1 MPSILAVSGSPSP
14 TSRTVSAV
22 DHALAWL
29 TDRGHTTTQLAVR
42 DLPAAELLAGARDT
56 AAIREAAEAVAHADG
71 IIVATPVYKAS
82 YTGLLK
88 AFLDLLPENALA
100 GKVVLPV
107 ATGGTVGHL
116 LAIDYAL
123 RPVLTALGA
132 DHVVQGR
139 FLLDIDIARSEAEGV
154 YLAPQAEKR
163 LVETLERFSEALD
176 LRGIGFSAA
185 RPESDALTVS
195 QTASQTVAQPAA
207 QTATLALSN
216 GAGAAVGR

>member
-14 TSRTVSAV
+14 TSRTVAAV
-22 DHALAWL
+22 EHALARL
-29 TDRGHTTTQLAVR
+29 AVAGHTITHLAIR
-42 DLPAAELLAGARDT
+42 DLPPAELLAGARATPAVRD
-56 AAIREAAEAVAHADG
+56 AVAAVAQADG
-71 IIVATPVYKAS
+71 VIVATPIYKAS

-132 DHVVQGR
+132 DRVVPGR
-139 FLLDIDIARSEAEGV
+139 FLLDADIVRTGTGDA
-154 YLAPQAEKR
+154 YLAPEADKR
-163 LVETLERFSEALD
+163 LTDALDRFSGAL
-176 LRGIGFSAA
+176 
-185 RPESDALTVS
+185 RPAG
-195 QTASQTVAQPAA
+195 
-207 QTATLALSN
+207 LALAN
-216 GAGAAVGR
+216 GAAAAVGR

>member
-14 TSRTVSAV
+14 ASRTVSAV
-22 DHALAWL
+22 DHALSWL
-29 TDRGHTTTQLAVR
+29 ADRGHRTAHLAVR

-56 AAIREAAEAVAHADG
+56 VAVREAFDAVANADG
-71 IIVATPVYKAS
+71 VIVATPVYKAA

-100 GKVVLPV
+100 GKVVLPL

-132 DHVVQGR
+132 DHVLPGR

-154 YLAPQAEKR
+154 YLAPQTEKR
-163 LVETLERFSEALD
+163 LIETLERFDGALD

-185 RPESDALTVS
+185 RPQLDAE
-195 QTASQTVAQPAA
+195 AGD
-207 QTATLALSN
+207 LALAN
-216 GAGAAVGR
+216 GSPAAVGR

>member
-14 TSRTVSAV
+14 ASRTVSAV
-22 DHALAWL
+22 DHALGWL
-29 TDRGHTTTQLAVR
+29 GTRGHRTAHLAVR
-42 DLPAAELLAGARDT
+42 DLPAADLLAGARDT
-56 AAIREAAEAVAHADG
+56 VAVQEAFEAVANADG
-71 IIVATPVYKAS
+71 VIVATPVYKAA

-100 GKVVLPV
+100 GKVVLPL

-132 DHVVQGR
+132 DHVLPGR
-139 FLLDIDIARSEAEGV
+139 FLLDIDIARSEEQGV
-154 YLAPQAEKR
+154 YLAPQTEKR
-163 LVETLERFSEALD
+163 LVETLERFSGALD

-185 RPESDALTVS
+185 PVRTDAGPSAGPGAGTGD
-195 QTASQTVAQPAA
+195 
-207 QTATLALSN
+207 LALAN
-216 GAGAAVGR
+216 GASAAVGR

>member
-14 TSRTVSAV
+14 ASRTVAAL
-22 DHALAWL
+22 DHALARL
-29 TDRGHTTTQLAVR
+29 TAHGHTTTHLAVR
-42 DLPAAELLAGARDT
+42 DLPAADLLAGART
-56 AAIREAAEAVAHADG
+56 APAVREAIAAVAHADG
-71 IIVATPVYKAS
+71 VIVATPIYKAS

-132 DHVVQGR
+132 DHVVPGR
-139 FLLDIDIARSEAEGV
+139 FLLDADIIRGESGDAYLVPEAER
-154 YLAPQAEKR
+154 R
-163 LVETLERFSEALD
+163 LTKTLDRFTEALTRRD
-176 LRGIGFSAA
+176 VDVDVDIDVEIDADVDIETAA
-185 RPESDALTVS
+185 
-195 QTASQTVAQPAA
+195 
-207 QTATLALSN
+207 LALAN
-216 GAGAAVGR
+216 GVAVAVAR

>member
-22 DHALAWL
+22 DHALTWL
-29 TDRGHTTTQLAVR
+29 ADRGHRTAHLAVR
-42 DLPAAELLAGARDT
+42 DLPAAELLAGVRNTVAVQ
-56 AAIREAAEAVAHADG
+56 EAFEAVANADG
-71 IIVATPVYKAS
+71 VIVATPVYKAA

-100 GKVVLPV
+100 GKVVLPL

-132 DHVVQGR
+132 DHVLPGR

-154 YLAPQAEKR
+154 FLAPQTEKR
-163 LVETLERFSEALD
+163 LVETLERFSGALD

-185 RPESDALTVS
+185 LPQAGTQTGPHTGS
-195 QTASQTVAQPAA
+195 QAD
-207 QTATLALSN
+207 TATGDLILAN
-216 GAGAAVGR
+216 GASAAVGR